1 MTNID
6 NEIQPESSKNNILE
20 NTKVMC
26 ILDDKKMKS
35 IMKKFKNCT
44 EIKNS
49 NILTKQVE
57 GVKKLY
63 EIFREFIK
71 DSLDFNKR
79 LKNYSLDILFFTECF
94 NDNNCS
100 DEDILVLLKDLLKES
115 KKNHGLAKGL
125 ERRLFVDEEDGG
137 FMKELKNLI
146 DIIFFDKR
154 NEGIMNELKKIK
166 SSLQGH
172 ILDFKTKINSE
183 EKVLISYEG
192 GVFYSLCIGI
202 LLKVASLIDLVTNEK
217 SYEEAVIN
225 IAENCL
231 EEEREEIRN
240 QLKNNQNELNMINL
254 FDDNLKTIIIGV
266 GKIRTFW
273 NAQIEIIEYLIEN
286 LERFGKGQHIQR
298 RRIVRVLEQRWKNVE
313 RECQIYN
320 EAMNDLLHDE
330 YIEPFPFTFPINVA
344 APQRGD
350 QVTTSSLKTWL
361 S

>member
-26 ILDDKKMKS
+26 ILDDKKMKR

-49 NILTKQVE
+49 NILTKQVK

-125 ERRLFVDEEDGG
+125 ERRLFVDEED
-137 FMKELKNLI
+137 
-146 DIIFFDKR
+146 
-154 NEGIMNELKKIK
+154 
-166 SSLQGH
+166 
-172 ILDFKTKINSE
+172 DFKTKINSE

-202 LLKVASLIDLVTNEK
+202 LLKVASLIDIVTNEK
-217 SYEEAVIN
+217 SIEEAVIN
-225 IAENCL
+225 IAENWL
-231 EEEREEIRN
+231 EGKREEIRN

-273 NAQIEIIEYLIEN
+273 NAQIEIIEYLIVN

-330 YIEPFPFTFPINVA
+330 YIE
-344 APQRGD
+344 
-350 QVTTSSLKTWL
+350 VTGSVVMSKALV
-361 S
+361 

>member
-26 ILDDKKMKS
+26 ILDDKKMKR

-49 NILTKQVE
+49 NILTKQVK

-146 DIIFFDKR
+146 DIIFVDKR
-154 NEGIMNELKKIK
+154 NEGIMNELKKIN

-202 LLKVASLIDLVTNEK
+202 LLKVASLIDIVTNEK
-217 SYEEAVIN
+217 SIEEAVIN
-225 IAENCL
+225 IAENWL
-231 EEEREEIRN
+231 EGKREEIRN

-298 RRIVRVLEQRWKNVE
+298 RRIGRVLEQRWKNVE

-330 YIEPFPFTFPINVA
+330 YIE
-344 APQRGD
+344 Q
-350 QVTTSSLKTWL
+350 
-361 S
+361 

>member
-1 MTNID
+1 MTNIN

-44 EIKNS
+44 KIKNS

-63 EIFREFIK
+63 EIFQ
-71 DSLDFNKR
+71 
-79 LKNYSLDILFFTECF
+79 CF

-125 ERRLFVDEEDGG
+125 ERRLFVDEED
-137 FMKELKNLI
+137 
-146 DIIFFDKR
+146 
-154 NEGIMNELKKIK
+154 GIMNELKKIK

-225 IAENCL
+225 IAENWL

-330 YIEPFPFTFPINVA
+330 YIEIDYSTKIIQA
-344 APQRGD
+344 KYRD
-350 QVTTSSLKTWL
+350 
-361 S
+361 

>member
-26 ILDDKKMKS
+26 ILDDKKMKR

-115 KKNHGLAKGL
+115 KKNHGLAKEL
-125 ERRLFVDEEDGG
+125 ERRLFVDEEDG
-137 FMKELKNLI
+137 
-146 DIIFFDKR
+146 
-154 NEGIMNELKKIK
+154 
-166 SSLQGH
+166 GH

-202 LLKVASLIDLVTNEK
+202 LLKVASLIDIVTNEK
-217 SYEEAVIN
+217 SIEEAVIN
-225 IAENCL
+225 IAENWL
-231 EEEREEIRN
+231 EGEREEIRN

-330 YIEPFPFTFPINVA
+330 YIE
-344 APQRGD
+344 Q
-350 QVTTSSLKTWL
+350 
-361 S
+361 

>member
-1 MTNID
+1 MTNIN

-44 EIKNS
+44 KIKNS

-125 ERRLFVDEEDGG
+125 ERRLFVDEEDG
-137 FMKELKNLI
+137 
-146 DIIFFDKR
+146 
-154 NEGIMNELKKIK
+154 IMNELKKIK

-225 IAENCL
+225 IAENWL

-330 YIEPFPFTFPINVA
+330 YIEV
-344 APQRGD
+344 
-350 QVTTSSLKTWL
+350 
-361 S
+361 